1 MIGGFQMAKGN
12 RVLVKL
18 KSTESS
24 HYYHTMKNR
33 QNNPDRME
41 IKKYDPKANKHVL
54 YREDR

>member
-1 MIGGFQMAKGN
+1 MAKGKGN

-33 QNNPDRME
+33 QNNPDRMG
-41 IKKYDPKANKHVL
+41 IKKFDPMLNKHVT

>member
-1 MIGGFQMAKGN
+1 MAKGKGN

-18 KSTESS
+18 KSSESS

-41 IKKYDPKANKHVL
+41 IKKYDPTVNKHVV